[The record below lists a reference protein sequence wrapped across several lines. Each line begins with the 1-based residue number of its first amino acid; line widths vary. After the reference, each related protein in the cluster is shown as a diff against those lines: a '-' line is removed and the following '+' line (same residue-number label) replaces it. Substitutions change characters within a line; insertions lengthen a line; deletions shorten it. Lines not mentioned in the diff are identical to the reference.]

1 MLNRFTG
8 TGNLT
13 QAPQLIDVKGGYK
26 VCKFSIAINN
36 PIKKTVLFLDIEAW
50 NKTGENCNT
59 YLEKGSS
66 IAIDGRLD
74 TKQWVSKSGEN
85 KTKIFCVADN
95 VHFLKNKDKAQ
106 PSSTKEILKEAS
118 SGGHEP
124 FPDCDDDDEVPF

>member
-13 QAPQLIDVKGGYK
+13 QSPQLIDVKGGYK

-74 TKQWVSKSGEN
+74 TKQWVSKAGEN
-85 KTKIFCVADN
+85 RTKVFCVADN
-95 VHFLKNKDKAQ
+95 VHFMKNKEKQDDQQTAKSIIQA
-106 PSSTKEILKEAS
+106 TKKEDQR
-118 SGGHEP
+118 EEEEEE
-124 FPDCDDDDEVPF
+124 DDVPF

>member
-13 QAPQLIDVKGGYK
+13 QAPKLIDVKGGYK

-50 NKTGENCNT
+50 NKTWENCNA
-59 YLEKGSS
+59 YLEKGSP

-85 KTKIFCVADN
+85 KVKIFCVADN
-95 VHFLKNKDKAQ
+95 VHFLKTRDKQEEKKTTESIIQGA
-106 PSSTKEILKEAS
+106 TEDE
-118 SGGHEP
+118 E
-124 FPDCDDDDEVPF
+124 DEDEVPF

>member
-13 QAPQLIDVKGGYK
+13 QKPQLIDVNGGYK

-50 NKTGENCNT
+50 NKTGENCHT

-66 IAIDGRLD
+66 VAIDGRLD
-74 TKQWVSKSGEN
+74 MKQWTSKSGEN

-95 VHFLKNKDKAQ
+95 VHFLKNKEKTDQQ
-106 PSSTKEILKEAS
+106 PIKPTQKEAS
-118 SGGHEP
+118 VGYE
-124 FPDCDDDDEVPF
+124 DDDDDEVPF

>member
-13 QAPQLIDVKGGYK
+13 QSPQLIDVKGGYK

-74 TKQWVSKSGEN
+74 TKQWVSKAGEN
-85 KTKIFCVADN
+85 RTKVFCVADN
-95 VHFLKNKDKAQ
+95 VHFMKNKEKQDDPQTVKSIIQA
-106 PSSTKEILKEAS
+106 TKKEEQ
-118 SGGHEP
+118 GEE
-124 FPDCDDDDEVPF
+124 DEEEDDVPF

>member
-13 QAPQLIDVKGGYK
+13 QDPQLIDVNGGYK

-50 NKTGENCNT
+50 NKTGENCKT

-66 IAIDGRLD
+66 VAIDGRLD
-74 TKQWVSKSGEN
+74 IKQWVAKSGEN

-106 PSSTKEILKEAS
+106 PASTKEILEEAS
-118 SGGHEP
+118 NGGGEP
-124 FPDCDDDDEVPF
+124 FHEDEDEDEVPF

>member
-13 QAPQLIDVKGGYK
+13 QKPQLIDVKGGYK

-36 PIKKTVLFLDIEAW
+36 PIKKTVLFLDVEAW

-74 TKQWVSKSGEN
+74 IKQWTSKSGEN

-95 VHFLKNKDKAQ
+95 VHFLKNREKQEQQ
-106 PSSTKEILKEAS
+106 PSESPPQNRES
-118 SGGHEP
+118 
-124 FPDCDDDDEVPF
+124 FPDCEDEDEVPF

>member
-13 QAPQLIDVKGGYK
+13 QSPQLIDVKGGYK

-74 TKQWVSKSGEN
+74 TKQWVSKAGEN

-95 VHFLKNKDKAQ
+95 VHFLKNKERQEGNKT
-106 PSSTKEILKEAS
+106 TKSIIQDAVEE
-118 SGGHEP
+118 EEE
-124 FPDCDDDDEVPF
+124 DEDEVPF